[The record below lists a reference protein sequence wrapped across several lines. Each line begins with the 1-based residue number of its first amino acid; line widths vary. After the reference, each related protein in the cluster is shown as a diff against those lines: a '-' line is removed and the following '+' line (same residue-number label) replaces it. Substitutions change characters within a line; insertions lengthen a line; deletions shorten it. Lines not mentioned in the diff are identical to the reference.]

1 MKWRRLALLPLLC
14 ATAQQA
20 HAAAQLEPYQMV
32 RSLQIVQ
39 DRIAGG
45 DHAALPMQLKL
56 LGMID
61 ARLKTAT
68 VEDFADARNLRAT
81 LIYGMSGGNPATV
94 AAVLQ
99 RIEPQEEDRQ
109 LARGISFYLRGETGS
124 AMAVLEGVEPVKL
137 APEIGAFVAL
147 VKGSIIAQDDP
158 KTAAALF
165 DWARLLGPGTLV
177 EEAALRRSLATNAEA
192 GDVER
197 FLTATSLYV
206 RRFLHSPYATQFADG
221 LVKGI
226 VKLNTAL
233 DFATIEAMIAE
244 MTPEHQKVIYL
255 RLARTAAIEGL
266 RELSDFASL
275 KAEGFDKGTGGAQ
288 DARAALY
295 ANLSSVASEG
305 AEQTLAKLAAI
316 DPRLLSPADRQ
327 LLDAALSVARN
338 VVAPAE
344 APAAAEPRRVSVEEP
359 SPAQEAALPVQ
370 DTPSP
375 QSADA
380 QAETG
385 KGEPQGEQAKPAVEG
400 EPTSVARNLAPSP
413 GAAQDPDATAIGQA
427 SEVAAAAK
435 AKLDEIDKLLEQT
448 Q

>member
-20 HAAAQLEPYQMV
+20 HPAAQLEPYQMV

-255 RLARTAAIEGL
+255 RLARTAAIDGL
-266 RELSDFASL
+266 R
-275 KAEGFDKGTGGAQ
+275 
-288 DARAALY
+288 
-295 ANLSSVASEG
+295 
-305 AEQTLAKLAAI
+305 
-316 DPRLLSPADRQ
+316 
-327 LLDAALSVARN
+327 
-338 VVAPAE
+338 
-344 APAAAEPRRVSVEEP
+344 
-359 SPAQEAALPVQ
+359 
-370 DTPSP
+370 
-375 QSADA
+375 
-380 QAETG
+380 
-385 KGEPQGEQAKPAVEG
+385 
-400 EPTSVARNLAPSP
+400 
-413 GAAQDPDATAIGQA
+413 
-427 SEVAAAAK
+427 
-435 AKLDEIDKLLEQT
+435 
-448 Q
+448 